1 MSEQDSRFIANSYP
15 RPLTPAQQRR
25 AVAILGE
32 WLEQPERMIARHLK
46 EKPFRVGQ
54 LRALTNMLDV
64 NITGASLVL
73 DSERSGVSRRMLG
86 ASLHDGAAIT
96 TWGKKLVRLGLFC
109 GYYAVRP
116 SSSTIGLART
126 VYSEL
131 RKSDE
136 LVWCFR
142 SSARLMYLNEPRDVA
157 YEEARRQ
164 LEALWRVGQTPVDA
178 FDEFDDYEDYP
189 QEVQEGYNKLYG
201 ARYPRPTRF
210 DRRLTW
216 SALRDGVGAHYIS
229 HRSFDRFLRDETGW
243 LVVDG
248 DNTGATFVNCKMSK
262 VRFTGKLDGAKFINC
277 TFEEVDFM
285 TPTRDVWLSGCRGS
299 VFFSSNEPEAMRGM
313 NIYASRLEV
322 RGDSYSLVDAHLVRS
337 ALITMDF
344 ILGETFAGFANS
356 GPFGTAHL
364 ASFGRMCELPAHER
378 AAMFKGMQLVD
389 SFIDVPFEFFGDA
402 LRDAMTPED
411 YEEWEKAASQCRGT
425 AAYYRDDADGCV
437 KATGLMGDAL
447 APLYFPDMMEA

>member
-1 MSEQDSRFIANSYP
+1 MDTQVDRFIPGSYP
-15 RPLTPAQQRR
+15 VLLTPTQQVR
-25 AVAILGE
+25 AASILGE
-32 WLEQPERMIARHLK
+32 WLEQPERKIAMHLK
-46 EKPFRVGQ
+46 LQPFTVGQ
-54 LRALTNMLDV
+54 LRALVKMLDV

-86 ASLHDGAAIT
+86 ASLPDSARIT

-116 SSSTIGLART
+116 ASNTIGMARA
-126 VYSEL
+126 VYDEL
-131 RKSDE
+131 RKSDD
-136 LVWCFR
+136 LAWCFR
-142 SSARLMYLNEPRDVA
+142 SSARLMYHGESPALA

-164 LEALWRVGQTPVDA
+164 LDSLLRPVGHPVDIP
-178 FDEFDDYEDYP
+178 DDYEYRQPDPRDAFY
-189 QEVQEGYNKLYG
+189 VT
-201 ARYPRPTRF
+201 RYPNPTRF

-216 SALRDGVGAHYIS
+216 SALRDGVGAHYVS
-229 HRSFDRFLRDETGW
+229 NRSFDRFLRDDTGW
-243 LVVDG
+243 LVIDG
-248 DNTGATFVNCKMSK
+248 DNTGAAFIDCKMSK
-262 VRFTGKLDGAKFINC
+262 VRFTGNLDGAKFINC
-277 TFEEVDFM
+277 TFDEVDFM

-313 NIYASRLEV
+313 RIYSSRLEV
-322 RGDSYSLVDAHLVRS
+322 LGGTYSLVDAHLVHS

-344 ILGETFAGFANS
+344 ILGETFVGHTNN

-364 ASFGRMCELPAHER
+364 ADFGRMCELPAHAR

-411 YEEWEKAASQCRGT
+411 YEEWEKATSQCRGT
-425 AAYYRDDADGCV
+425 AAYYRDEADGCV

>member
-1 MSEQDSRFIANSYP
+1 MDTQIDRFIAGSYP
-15 RPLTPAQQRR
+15 VLLTPTQQVR
-25 AVAILGE
+25 AAAILGE
-32 WLEQPERMIARHLK
+32 WLEQPERKIAMHLK
-46 EKPFRVGQ
+46 LQPFTVGQ
-54 LRALTNMLDV
+54 LRALVRMLDV

-86 ASLHDGAAIT
+86 ASLPDSAQIT

-116 SSSTIGLART
+116 ASNTIGMARA
-126 VYSEL
+126 VYNEL
-131 RKSDE
+131 RESDD

-142 SSARLMYLNEPRDVA
+142 SSARLMYHGESSALA

-164 LEALWRVGQTPVDA
+164 LDSLLRPVGHPVDIP
-178 FDEFDDYEDYP
+178 DDYEYSQPDP
-189 QEVQEGYNKLYG
+189 RDTLSVS
-201 ARYPRPTRF
+201 RYPDPTRL

-229 HRSFDRFLRDETGW
+229 NRSFDRFLRDDTGW
-243 LVVDG
+243 LVIDG
-248 DNTGATFVNCKMSK
+248 HNTGATFVDCKLNK
-262 VRFTGKLDGAKFINC
+262 VRFTGGLDGAKFINC

-285 TPTRDVWLSGCRGS
+285 TTTHDVWLSGCRGS

-313 NIYASRLEV
+313 RIYGSRLEV
-322 RGDSYSLVDAHLVRS
+322 LGGTYSLVDAHLVHS

-344 ILGETFAGFANS
+344 ILGETFVGYTNN

-364 ASFGRMCELPAHER
+364 ADFGRMCELPAHAR
-378 AAMFKGMQLVD
+378 VAMFKGMQLVD

-411 YEEWEKAASQCRGT
+411 YEEWEKATSQCRGA
-425 AAYYRDDADGCV
+425 AAYYRDEADGCV

>member
-15 RPLTPAQQRR
+15 RPLTPTQQVR
-25 AVAILGE
+25 AAAILGE

-46 EKPFRVGQ
+46 EQPFRVGQ

-116 SSSTIGLART
+116 SSSTIGLARA
-126 VYSEL
+126 VYNEL
-131 RKSDE
+131 RKSDD

-142 SSARLMYLNEPRDVA
+142 SSARLMYLNEPPEVA

-164 LEALWRVGQTPVDA
+164 LDALWRTGAHPA
-178 FDEFDDYEDYP
+178 NEFDDYEDYP
-189 QEVQEGYNKLYG
+189 QEVKEEHDKFYG
-201 ARYPRPTRF
+201 VRYQVPARL

-216 SALRDGVGAHYIS
+216 SALRDGVGASYIS
-229 HRSFDRFLRDETGW
+229 NRSFDRFTRDDTGW
-243 LVVDG
+243 LDITG
-248 DNTGATFVNCKMSK
+248 DNTGATFVDCKMNK

-285 TPTRDVWLSGCRGS
+285 TPTRNVWLSGCRGS

-313 NIYASRLEV
+313 RIYGSRLEV
-322 RGDSYSLVDAHLVRS
+322 LGGTYSLVDAHLVHS

-344 ILGETFAGFANS
+344 ILGETFVGYTNN

-364 ASFGRMCELPAHER
+364 ADFGRMCELPAHAR
-378 AAMFKGMQLVD
+378 VAMFKGMQLVD

-425 AAYYRDDADGCV
+425 AAYYRDEADGCV